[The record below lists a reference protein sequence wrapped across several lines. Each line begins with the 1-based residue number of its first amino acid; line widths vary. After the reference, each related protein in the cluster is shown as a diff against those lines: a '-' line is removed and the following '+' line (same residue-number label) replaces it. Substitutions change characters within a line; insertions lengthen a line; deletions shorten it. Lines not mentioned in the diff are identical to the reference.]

1 MDGNDRMEI
10 DPAALLSLDTTVTV
24 ECWIRG
30 DAMTLPAN
38 TTLFEGV
45 NASNQRELN
54 VHVPWS
60 NSRVYWDCGHDGS
73 YDRID
78 QAVVA
83 AQFEGDWVHWAFTKD
98 AESGSM
104 KMFVNGELWHAG
116 GDKDNLIGDIV
127 RMNLGGSWNGGVDYF
142 GDVASFR
149 VWDVALNGATIQD
162 WMDHA
167 VLDGLV
173 DHPYADRLL
182 GALNMLGAD
191 GEMTDQGPRRGGCMA
206 MLDGGRS
213 LPARPFW
220 IRNRST

>member
-1 MDGNDRMEI
+1 MCTCLGATVACIGTVATTGPTTESTRL
-10 DPAALLSLDTTVTV
+10 PSLLNL
-24 ECWIRG
+24 R
-30 DAMTLPAN
+30 
-38 TTLFEGV
+38 
-45 NASNQRELN
+45 
-54 VHVPWS
+54 
-60 NSRVYWDCGHDGS
+60 
-73 YDRID
+73 
-78 QAVVA
+78 
-83 AQFEGDWVHWAFTKD
+83 GDWVHWAFTKD
-98 AESGSM
+98 AESGIM
-104 KMFVNGELWHAG
+104 KMFVNGELWHSG

-149 VWDVALNGATIQD
+149 VWDVAFNGATIQD

-191 GEMTDQGPRRGGCMA
+191 GEMTDQGPLAGWMHGDAGRRPFTSREA
-206 MLDGGRS
+206 
-213 LPARPFW
+213 FW